1 MKRQS
6 KRKKDKKKFIAM
18 LVASV
23 SIMSFLTFKT
33 TVSILKDYE
42 RQDNVITIGNV
53 ALEIEESHFPTATPI
68 LSAGSRIPK
77 DPVVKNTGSN
87 DEYVFLKVSIPKRNV
102 TLLYEENATSP
113 SSERRGTPAYSSA
126 PALEEIFKT
135 IVEPSTQGDKILI
148 SGESDDPG
156 LKRVINYRKG
166 DSDTSTAGWVFLGK
180 IDNVSS
186 TGGTTDDYYFGYNKR
201 LLPKDG
207 VDGQTNALFDY
218 VQLKS
223 FIEGELSSGTTA
235 NVNVTVT
242 AYGVQADEL
251 GIGGLPSG
259 TGILT
264 DDKVERIFAVVK
276 NKQGITDTLTK

>member
-53 ALEIEESHFPTATPI
+53 DLEIEESHFPTATPI

-102 TLLYEENATSP
+102 TLLYEENETP
-113 SSERRGTPAYSSA
+113 SYPERRGKPAYNPERA
-126 PALEEIFKT
+126 EVEIFKT
-135 IVEPSTQGDKILI
+135 IVEPGSEGDKVSI
-148 SGESDDPG
+148 SGESDAPG

-166 DSDTSTAGWVFLGK
+166 DSNTSKAGWVFLGK
-180 IDNVSS
+180 IDGS
-186 TGGTTDDYYFGYNKR
+186 TTDDYYFGYNKR

-207 VDGQTNALFDY
+207 ADGQTNALFDY

-235 NVNVTVT
+235 NVDVTVT

-251 GIGGLPSG
+251 GIYGLPSG
-259 TGILT
+259 TGVLT
-264 DDKVERIFAVVK
+264 DSQVKSIFDVVK
-276 NKQGITDTLTK
+276 NKQGITGTLTK